1 MAEAEAVRVL
11 LRTAGGRDQDNQ
23 DSNSE
28 TALDSVVSVGEA
40 LEVLAAKGNSNSLT
54 EEARTGAEQCLEVV
68 QDLLSHEDVL
78 DEFVRAG
85 VAAKL
90 VSSLREGIL

>member
-23 DSNSE
+23 DNSNSE

-40 LEVLAAKGNSNSLT
+40 LEVLAAKGNSNYLT

-68 QDLLSHEDVL
+68 QDLLSQEDVL

-90 VSSLREGIL
+90 VSSL